1 MPTTSSRMPAPGP
14 FEVLWFPD
22 QPDEIHLVTGDPTFT
37 DANGERPG
45 LWITFSRNPKSA
57 NWHPAY
63 WNRCVRALRAAALD
77 HPNEIEEHNRR
88 LDKRGK
94 HIAEW
99 NKIHGTDD

>member
-1 MPTTSSRMPAPGP
+1 MPTPSSRISAPGP

-37 DANGERPG
+37 DANGQRPG
-45 LWITFSRNPKSA
+45 FWITFSRNPKSA

-63 WNRCVRALRAAALD
+63 WNRCVRALVAAGEDAPD
-77 HPNEIEEHNRR
+77 EVKEHNRR

-94 HIAEW
+94 HIADW
-99 NKIHGTDD
+99 KKAHGED